1 MEIRIER
8 EVQDTGKVRFVV
20 MQGSVRLGSSPSM
33 AGAQEI
39 ANTHA
44 MIEDQAARLRA
55 ISSEE

>member
-1 MEIRIER
+1 MEIRIEQ

-20 MQGSVRLGSSPSM
+20 RQGDVRLGSSPSM
-33 AGAQEI
+33 AGAREI

>member
-8 EVQDTGKVRFVV
+8 EDNDSGKVRYVV
-20 MQGSVRLGSSPSM
+20 MQGNVRLGSSPSM

-44 MIEDQAARLRA
+44 MISDQSARLTA
-55 ISSEE
+55 AKTEE

>member
-39 ANTHA
+39 VNTHA
-44 MIEDQAARLRA
+44 MISDQAARLRA
-55 ISSEE
+55 SDS

>member
-1 MEIRIER
+1 MEIRIEQ

-20 MQGSVRLGSSPSM
+20 MQGGVRLGSSPSM

-44 MIEDQAARLRA
+44 MINDQAARLRA
-55 ISSEE
+55 NDSEK